1 MVQRKEIRVM
11 NIKEMNPVVNI
22 GTEKSPLMVLD
33 ATIMVLKYEQAT
45 GKNYKV
51 SDMDDYIRY
60 VDGYRDGYNATVEE
74 AQMTKAY
81 DGTTSVLLGGQ
92 LTKAYAG

>member
-1 MVQRKEIRVM
+1 M
-11 NIKEMNPVVNI
+11 NIKDMNPVVNV

-60 VDGYRDGYNATVEE
+60 VDGYRDGYNATVE
-74 AQMTKAY
+74 
-81 DGTTSVLLGGQ
+81 GTQ
-92 LTKAYAG
+92 LTEAYAG

>member
-11 NIKEMNPVVNI
+11 NIKEMNPVVNV
-22 GTEKSPLMVLD
+22 GTDKSPMMVLD

-51 SDMDDYIRY
+51 SNMDDYLKY
-60 VDGYRDGYNATVEE
+60 VDGYRDGYNATVE
-74 AQMTKAY
+74 
-81 DGTTSVLLGGQ
+81 GTQ
-92 LTKAYAG
+92 LTKWED